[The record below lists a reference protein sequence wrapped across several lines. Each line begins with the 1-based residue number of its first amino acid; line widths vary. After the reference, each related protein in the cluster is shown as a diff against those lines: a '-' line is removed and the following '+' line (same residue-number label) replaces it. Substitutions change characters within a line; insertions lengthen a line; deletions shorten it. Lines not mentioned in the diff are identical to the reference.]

1 MCQVMKKL
9 IKVFVLLLAL
19 TSCSQVSTTT
29 ENIVNECPNLIAES
43 IEKAYLNQWSD
54 IVFVSR
60 NGVNTFNLETN
71 EWSCKKLNDKE
82 MLTVKGAE
90 AAKSFQA
97 AVQLS
102 LGEPNLQIRKIT
114 PVRGNDIVD
123 AADALCDALNF
134 PIRFSPSTKQ
144 DILGCQISSLAK
156 TAIMFAYDKSNGNI
170 QIAFS
175 AIYEPFVT
183 AVIKG

>member
-1 MCQVMKKL
+1 MQKIINVCV
-9 IKVFVLLLAL
+9 VLLAL
-19 TSCSQVSTTT
+19 MSCAPVSTTT
-29 ENIVNECPNLIAES
+29 ENIVNECPNLTADS
-43 IEKAYLNQWSD
+43 VEKAHLNQSSD
-54 IVFVSR
+54 VIFVSQHA
-60 NGVNTFNLETN
+60 VNTLNLETN
-71 EWSCKKLNDKE
+71 EWNCKKLNYKE

-90 AAKSFQA
+90 AARSFQA

-102 LGEPNLQIRKIT
+102 LGEPNLKIRNIT
-114 PVRGNDIVD
+114 PVLGNDIVE

-134 PIRFSPSTKQ
+134 PIRFSPSTEQ

-156 TAIMFAYDKSNGNI
+156 TAIMFAYDKNTGNI